1 VEWMWELARV
11 PTPSCSWIGKA
22 ALTATALKAKLLTL
36 AKQPPTSPVRIG
48 DGKGLHLLIK
58 SNQGATGAWVLRY
71 TFAGKRKDMGLGAYP
86 AVSLAE
92 ARQAAEQARALIR
105 GGTDPSTLGRPTS
118 RRWWWPPKRPRKS

>member
-1 VEWMWELARV
+1 MWELARV

-58 SNQGATGAWVLRY
+58 SNQGATGAWVPILLS
-71 TFAGKRKDMGLGAYP
+71 AWRKP
-86 AVSLAE
+86 V
-92 ARQAAEQARALIR
+92 
-105 GGTDPSTLGRPTS
+105 RPQS
-118 RRWWWPPKRPRKS
+118 RHAP